1 MKFIADL
8 HIHSRF
14 SRATSRDMDIPTIAE
29 FARVKG
35 IKLVATGD
43 FTHPEYR
50 KSLKVNLAE
59 SGNGL
64 YAHGDTSF
72 VINVEVNNIYSAH
85 GRLRRIHNIIFVPS
99 LETAQQVSALLGR
112 YGKLESDGRP
122 TLSISSYE
130 MLARVMEIDERAFIV
145 PSHIWTPWFSL
156 FGSNSGFDTI
166 EECFGDLSHKVF
178 AFETGLSSDPP
189 MNWLLSTLDRKTLV
203 SNSDAH
209 SPSRLGREANVF
221 DCDLDF
227 DVIRRVLETKD
238 RNRFLYTIEFF
249 PEEGKYHYDGHRSC
263 NVVMTPE
270 QARAS
275 GDTCPVCGRK
285 LTIGVLHRV
294 YDLADRKPDQVPKD
308 TIPFKHLVPLEEVIA
323 EATGHGRETAAVDK
337 LYKEMIAQLGPE
349 FDILLDTPVDDIT
362 RVAGERVGQGIERMR
377 RDEVEA
383 TPGYDGVFGVISVVP
398 DAARQPQTD
407 TAGDKADK
415 GEQLGLF

>member
-8 HIHSRF
+8 HIHSKF
-14 SRATSRDMDIPTIAE
+14 SRATSRDMDIPAIAE

-43 FTHPEYR
+43 FTHPEYQ
-50 KSLKVNLAE
+50 KSLAANLTE
-59 SGNGL
+59 TGNGL
-64 YAHGDTSF
+64 YSHKDTTF

-99 LETAQQVSALLGR
+99 LETARKVSALLAR

-122 TLSISSYE
+122 TLSLSSYE
-130 MLARVMEIDERAFIV
+130 MLARVTEIDERAFIV

-156 FGSNSGFDTI
+156 FGSNSGFDSI
-166 EECFGDLSHKVF
+166 EECFGDLSHRVF
-178 AFETGLSSDPP
+178 AYETGLSSDPP
-189 MNWLLSTLDRKTLV
+189 MNWLLSALDKKTLV

-221 DCDLDF
+221 DCEPDF
-227 DVIRRVLETKD
+227 DVIRKVLETRD

-263 NVVMTPE
+263 NVVMAPE
-270 QARAS
+270 QATAS

-308 TIPFKHLVPLEEVIA
+308 MIPFKHLVPLEEIIA

-337 LYKEMIAQLGPE
+337 LYKDMTTQLGPE
-349 FDILLDTPVDDIT
+349 FEILLETPVADIT

-377 RDEVEA
+377 RDEVQA

-398 DAARQPQTD
+398 GGARKQAEPE
-407 TAGDKADK
+407 AEPDKN
-415 GEQLGLF
+415 GQLGLF